1 MAYENTHLWAADA
14 VRERIK
20 NSALRELITGSIDY
34 YYFGAVFP
42 DTLSYSH
49 DKKIRDISNFLHGE
63 TGIPPN
69 GVVFDVL
76 DMAKRVGN
84 KKNLAFI

>member
-1 MAYENTHLWAADA
+1 MSYENTHLWAADA
-14 VRERIK
+14 VKEQIT
-20 NSALRELITGSIDY
+20 NDALRELVNSSIDY

-49 DKKIRDISNFLHGE
+49 DRKIRDISNFLHGE

-69 GVVFDVL
+69 GVVLMCLPWQSASGTRKIWTV
-76 DMAKRVGN
+76 
-84 KKNLAFI
+84 